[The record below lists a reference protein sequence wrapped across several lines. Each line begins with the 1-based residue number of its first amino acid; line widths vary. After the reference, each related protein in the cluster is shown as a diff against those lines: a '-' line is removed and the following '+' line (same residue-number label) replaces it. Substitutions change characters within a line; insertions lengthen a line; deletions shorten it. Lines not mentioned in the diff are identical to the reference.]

1 MQFLRKHWFFVMLAA
16 YALLSLFWLT
26 RFPFVHS
33 DESWLSGLTR
43 QIMTQGSF
51 QVTEPFFDLY
61 PRNPHAIKL
70 LFHSLQMP
78 WLLTLGYNIFAVRL
92 MSLFFGVLTLVTFRK
107 LLIRIGLS
115 GTTSSLTALLL
126 GTSAQFVYASHTAR
140 QEIVVLFFML
150 AALERLL
157 AGRLITGAV
166 LSAAGLWLHPN
177 GFIAAAILF
186 FILLVIQRKDTLI
199 FAGIHI
205 ISLLALVGTSL
216 ALDPHFFT
224 NYLSYGDTLEVTA
237 DAAGRLEN
245 FRDFYLKLFHRISAT
260 YYNADVRAWLT
271 ALPAAAL
278 IAALTPRQRASAIGL
293 TALVVLNAALFII
306 GRFNPTSILFAFPW
320 LIMIL
325 AGGLEALKQASE
337 RGKWAG
343 KLTALNN
350 SKPFGCSWHH
360 SFLILLIAL
369 AAYGTSLEALETSRD
384 DYEGYLSQIR
394 SVIPADSKVLG
405 NLNTEYAFPP
415 GALLDFRNLEFL
427 TENGLSLEDYLNAN
441 DIHYIILTDELAYIA
456 RNPKWNILYGDVSK
470 WYPELEAILAV
481 RGSKLLRFRDDT
493 YSIRI
498 ARYIHTPE
506 WYTTVYELR

>member
-1 MQFLRKHWFFVMLAA
+1 MQFLRRHWFFIMLAA
-16 YALLSLFWLT
+16 YTLLSFLWLT

-43 QIMTQGSF
+43 QMMTQGSF

-78 WLLTLGYNIFAVRL
+78 WLLALGYNIFAVRL
-92 MSLFFGVLTLVTFRK
+92 MSLFFGILSLVAFRRI
-107 LLIRIGLS
+107 LIRLGLS
-115 GTTSSLTALLL
+115 VTTSSLSALLL

-150 AALERLL
+150 LALERLL
-157 AGRLITGAV
+157 AGRLKTGTV

-186 FILLVIQRKDTLI
+186 FILLVIQRKDALI
-199 FAGIHI
+199 FAGIHL
-205 ISLLALVGTSL
+205 ISLVTLVGTSL
-216 ALDPHFFT
+216 ALDPQFFT

-237 DAAGRLEN
+237 DAASRLEN
-245 FRDFYLKLFHRISAT
+245 FRDFYLKLYHRISAT

-293 TALVVLNAALFII
+293 TGLIVLNAALFII

-320 LIMIL
+320 LILIL
-325 AGGLEALKQASE
+325 AGGLEAFKQASQ
-337 RGKWAG
+337 RGKWADRLQIL
-343 KLTALNN
+343 KN
-350 SKPFGCSWHH
+350 SKPFGRAWHQGL
-360 SFLILLIAL
+360 LILLIAL
-369 AAYGTSLEALETSRD
+369 AAYGTSLEVSETSRD
-384 DYEGYLSQIR
+384 DYEGYLAQIR

-427 TENGLSLEDYLNAN
+427 EENDLSLEAYLNAN
-441 DIHYIILTDELAYIA
+441 DIRYIVLTDELAYIA
-456 RNPKWNILYGDVSK
+456 RNPKWNILYGDVLR
-470 WYPELEAILAV
+470 WYPALEAILEK
-481 RGSKLLRFRDDT
+481 RGTALLRFRDDT

-506 WYTTVYELR
+506 WYTTVYELN